1 MKRQGLGIWG
11 WRLGTLLGLGL
22 LVVSSAAFARDP
34 RAAAGEE
41 YPTIIV
47 IIHNYGRVPGGTLD
61 EAKAA
66 TTRILALAGVKT
78 AWQESPGPVTGSAS
92 STAFRRRANGVEI
105 NLHLIPRAMAV
116 RLPSDK
122 LCLGL
127 SILPGG
133 DKRGDIAYVFCHRV
147 EDLAGNGDASAG
159 QILGHAMAHEIG
171 HLLLNSS
178 AHSPV
183 GIMQG
188 EWDKRELTHL
198 QAGRLLFT
206 SEQSHLMRA
215 EVLARQTGIGISQ
228 ATTTQN

>member
-1 MKRQGLGIWG
+1 
-11 WRLGTLLGLGL
+11 
-22 LVVSSAAFARDP
+22 
-34 RAAAGEE
+34 
-41 YPTIIV
+41 
-47 IIHNYGRVPGGTLD
+47 
-61 EAKAA
+61 
-66 TTRILALAGVKT
+66 
-78 AWQESPGPVTGSAS
+78 
-92 STAFRRRANGVEI
+92 
-105 NLHLIPRAMAV
+105 
-116 RLPSDK
+116 
-122 LCLGL
+122 
-127 SILPGG
+127 
-133 DKRGDIAYVFCHRV
+133 
-147 EDLAGNGDASAG
+147 LAGNGDASAG